1 MNSYT
6 NLVNIMEQ
14 FLSFMGLITLL
25 IIFMITESPILFLIT
40 FFGGCTYILIRGKK
54 KGWSWPKRP

>member
-1 MNSYT
+1 
-6 NLVNIMEQ
+6 MEQ
-14 FLSFMGLITLL
+14 ALSFITLITLL
-25 IIFMITESPILFLIT
+25 IILLITESPILFLIT